1 MSPHVIM
8 KLRDILEEGKIALS
22 KSKIEN
28 SDGDALEILLSL
40 LDMDMARFLFE
51 CEDDLEKK
59 YNRNTISNI
68 ISEFDE
74 LISARA
80 NHFPLQYI
88 LGETY
93 FCGLRFNVNREVLIP
108 RQDTEVL
115 VEKVISDNP
124 DKNKFIL
131 DMCTGSGCIAVSLAA
146 LGNYKLVVGSD
157 ISTDALDVAAKNAE
171 ELVPELGFTDEMEQ
185 HVYFVQ
191 SDMFSNLDK
200 IREKLGIST
209 FDIITANPPYIRSG
223 DIKGLQAEVKNFE
236 PRIALDGDKD
246 GLKYYRQIS
255 DGAKEYLSEDGKLYL
270 EIGFDQAND
279 VKKIFENKGYIYI
292 ETIKDLGGNDRVIIF
307 TI

>member
-1 MSPHVIM
+1 MN
-8 KLRDILEEGKIALS
+8 LREILEEGKLALK

-28 SDGDALEILLSL
+28 SDGDATEILLSL

-51 CEDDLEKK
+51 CEEDLESK
-59 YNRNTISNI
+59 YDRHSISNI
-68 ISEFDE
+68 ISEFNE
-74 LISARA
+74 LINARA

-108 RQDTEVL
+108 RQDTEIL

-157 ISTDALDVAAKNAE
+157 ISTDALNVAAKNAE
-171 ELVPELGFTDEMEQ
+171 ELVNASGFQDEMDQ

-191 SDMFSNLDK
+191 SDMFKNFDK
-200 IREKLGIST
+200 IRDNLGVSA
-209 FDIITANPPYIRSG
+209 FDIITANPPYIRTS
-223 DIKGLQAEVKNFE
+223 DIKNLQVEVKDFE

-246 GLKYYRQIS
+246 GLKYYKQIADEASKYMS
-255 DGAKEYLSEDGKLYL
+255 DNARIYM

-279 VKKIFENKGYIYI
+279 VKNIFKKKGYTHI
-292 ETIKDLGGNDRVIIF
+292 ETVKDLGGNDRVIVF

>member
-1 MSPHVIM
+1 M
-8 KLRDILEEGKIALS
+8 KLRDILEEGRKALT
-22 KSKIEN
+22 KSKIEDAD
-28 SDGDALEILLSL
+28 SDATEILLSL

-51 CEDDLEKK
+51 CEDDLESK
-59 YNRNTISNI
+59 YDKNSISNI
-68 ISEFDE
+68 ITEFDE
-74 LISARA
+74 LINARA

-115 VEKVISDNP
+115 VEKVMADNP
-124 DKNKFIL
+124 DKNKYIL

-146 LGNYKLVVGSD
+146 LGNYKLVIGSD
-157 ISTDALDVAAKNAE
+157 ISTDALNVAAKNAE
-171 ELVPELGFTDEMEQ
+171 ELVPEIGFADEMEQ

-200 IREKLGIST
+200 IREKLGVSA
-209 FDIITANPPYIRSG
+209 FDIITANPPYIRSA
-223 DIKGLQAEVKNFE
+223 DIKSLQVEVKDFE

-246 GLKYYRQIS
+246 GLKYYRAIA
-255 DGAKEYLSEDGKLYL
+255 DGAKDYLNEGGKLYL
-270 EIGFDQAND
+270 EIGFDQSND
-279 VKKIFENKGYIYI
+279 VKEIFEKKGYTYI
-292 ETIKDLGGNDRVIIF
+292 ETAKDLGGNDRVIIF